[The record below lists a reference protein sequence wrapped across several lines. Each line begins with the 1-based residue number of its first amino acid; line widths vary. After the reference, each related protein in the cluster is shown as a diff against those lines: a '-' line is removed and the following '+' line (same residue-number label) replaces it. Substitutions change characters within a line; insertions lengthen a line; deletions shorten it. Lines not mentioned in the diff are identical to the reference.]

1 MPRTSKRYDR
11 PWVHVARA
19 RVRAARAPRRRGFRR
34 LGRGACE
41 LSRAGAAA
49 GALACVLMRGEPAAN
64 ARAVARRRRR
74 GARVGAGGGRARHTA
89 GGRGAEGGGGR
100 DARRERSRSPAH
112 ERSPARAR
120 ACTRK
125 RGVGVGGAVA
135 ARAGFSWRARRAP
148 LPGWGKGLG
157 GEPRQRWMDARGARR
172 PRRPRVQQAQSL
184 TRLGALVGA
193 RCWARP
199 TAP

>member
-1 MPRTSKRYDR
+1 MIARGYMSLSRAFRPFPLVGARRMRTEQGGGGRGRPRMRFDEGRARS
-11 PWVHVARA
+11 ARA
-19 RVRAARAPRRRGFRR
+19 RWPVGDGEVRGW
-34 LGRGACE
+34 GRGA
-41 LSRAGAAA
+41 
-49 GALACVLMRGEPAAN
+49 
-64 ARAVARRRRR
+64 
-74 GARVGAGGGRARHTA
+74 GGRATPLA
-89 GGRGAEGGGGR
+89 GGAQRGGGGR

-157 GEPRQRWMDARGARR
+157 GEPRQRWMDPRGARR
-172 PRRPRVQQAQSL
+172 PRRQRVQQAQSL